1 MGSPIKTTLKEIV
14 KNPDKYLGKE
24 VEVEG
29 TLTYAGKAPRGPVYT
44 INLPQEEYCVG
55 ILKSED
61 ANILCYGLEALS
73 FCDYDQ
79 QKVVI
84 TGIVVKVHETIALR
98 VLKVEF
104 VR

>member
-1 MGSPIKTTLKEIV
+1 MSKSIKTSLKEIV
-14 KNPDKYLGKE
+14 ENPDKYLGRE

-55 ILKSED
+55 ILKSG
-61 ANILCYGLEALS
+61 NVSILCYGLEALS
-73 FCDYDQ
+73 FCDYEQ

-84 TGIVVKVHETIALR
+84 TGIVIKVHETIALR
-98 VLKVEF
+98 ALKIKF
-104 VR
+104 VK

>member
-1 MGSPIKTTLKEIV
+1 MSNPIKTTLKEIV
-14 KNPDKYLGKE
+14 ENPNKYLGRE

-55 ILKSED
+55 ILKSGD
-61 ANILCYGLEALS
+61 ASILCYGLEALS

-84 TGIVVKVHETIALR
+84 TGIVIRVQETIALR
-98 VLKVEF
+98 VLRVKF
-104 VR
+104 VK